1 MENNIMNKEI
11 KEEIIKQHLMDN
23 GLNIKAFDFQD
34 EKMVDAVSQLLFYSY
49 LEDFKQNIH
58 QRKNESLNIVHFVI
72 PGSNGRLATNG
83 SIKKKRIITNLLEA
97 FIISKGNPKE
107 AIRNI
112 IISISSDL
120 INEICIID
128 NHDERCVI
136 LRIAALSKNK
146 NTIPVKI
153 NDVLNYYMDFDQS
166 HYCPFCDVFDCS
178 FINKENHKIC
188 SMTKNEILLDTLTRL
203 ENNKVITVKNEEK
216 VVFLK

>member
-49 LEDFKQNIH
+49 L
-58 QRKNESLNIVHFVI
+58 

-153 NDVLNYYMDFDQS
+153 NDVLNYYIDFDQS